1 MFSAL
6 LFMFFCFFGIL
17 AALFYLLKR
26 QEHAWQLLR
35 DEHAQ
40 LRVLLRALESRLEY
54 LAAVTLDPE
63 QTRRA
68 HDPARQEAAQE
79 TASPYPPLAAA
90 PAEASGRD
98 PLLRLSFEEPGA
110 AHAPTDARP
119 GHDPALELHFDP
131 AGEPASGADRRQGM

>member
-68 HDPARQEAAQE
+68 HDAARQES
-79 TASPYPPLAAA
+79 TPPYPSAA

-110 AHAPTDARP
+110 AHAPSDARP

-131 AGEPASGADRRQGM
+131 AGEPAPGADRQRGI

>member
-17 AALFYLLKR
+17 AALFYLFKR
-26 QEHAWQLLR
+26 QDHAWQTLR

-54 LAAVTLDPE
+54 LATVTLDPE
-63 QTRRA
+63 QTHRA
-68 HDPARQEAAQE
+68 HDAARQEAAPE
-79 TASPYPPLAAA
+79 NAAPYQPFAA

-110 AHAPTDARP
+110 AHAPADTRA

-131 AGEPASGADRRQGM
+131 AGEPAPADRQRNI

>member
-6 LFMFFCFFGIL
+6 LFIFFCFFGIL

-54 LAAVTLDPE
+54 LATVTLDPE
-63 QTRRA
+63 QTRRE
-68 HDPARQEAAQE
+68 HDPVRREAAE
-79 TASPYPPLAAA
+79 GNGAPYAPLGAAQ
-90 PAEASGRD
+90 AEASGRD
-98 PLLRLSFEEPGA
+98 PLLRLSFEEPGT
-110 AHAPTDARP
+110 AHAPADARA

-131 AGEPASGADRRQGM
+131 AGEPAPDADRRRGM

>member
-17 AALFYLLKR
+17 AAIFYLLKR

-68 HDPARQEAAQE
+68 RDPARQETERENAVP
-79 TASPYPPLAAA
+79 ASPFAAA

-98 PLLRLSFEEPGA
+98 PLLRLSFEEPGT
-110 AHAPTDARP
+110 AHGPSDARA

-131 AGEPASGADRRQGM
+131 AGEPAPGADRQRGV

>member
-26 QEHAWQLLR
+26 QEEAQQLLR

-63 QTRRA
+63 QARRTEA
-68 HDPARQEAAQE
+68 HLPKE
-79 TASPYPPLAAA
+79 TTPGNAVPHPHLNGA
-90 PAEASGRD
+90 PACASDAD
-98 PLLRLSFEEPGA
+98 PLLRLSFEEPKTPHSSGA
-110 AHAPTDARP
+110 GQA

-131 AGEPASGADRRQGM
+131 ATDAGNR

>member
-17 AALFYLLKR
+17 AALFYLFKQ

-54 LAAVTLDPE
+54 LATVTLDPE
-63 QTRRA
+63 QTHRA
-68 HDPARQEAAQE
+68 HDAARQEAAPE
-79 TASPYPPLAAA
+79 NTPPYQPFAA

-110 AHAPTDARP
+110 VHAPSDTRA

-131 AGEPASGADRRQGM
+131 AGESAPGADRQRGV

>member
-17 AALFYLLKR
+17 AALFYLSKR

-68 HDPARQEAAQE
+68 HDPARGE
-79 TASPYPPLAAA
+79 TAPEITDPQQPF
-90 PAEASGRD
+90 PAEGSGRD
-98 PLLRLSFEEPGA
+98 PLLRLSFEEPGTP
-110 AHAPTDARP
+110 HASSGART

-131 AGEPASGADRRQGM
+131 AGVPAPDAGRQRGM